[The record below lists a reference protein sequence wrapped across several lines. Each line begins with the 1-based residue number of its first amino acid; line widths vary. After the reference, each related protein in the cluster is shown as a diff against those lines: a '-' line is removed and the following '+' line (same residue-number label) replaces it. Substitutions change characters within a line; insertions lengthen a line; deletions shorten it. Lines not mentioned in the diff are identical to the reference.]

1 MIGVLRQ
8 LLAARP
14 FRPFRLVLTGG
25 WESPV
30 TAADRMTFTDGET
43 VRVEMED
50 GKTHIVDL
58 RHLVEIR
65 SWLEQLRKGSVWT
78 SARIR
83 RQRSG
88 A

>member
-14 FRPFRLVLTGG
+14 FRPFRLVLTGCC
-25 WESPV
+25 ESPV
-30 TAADRMTFTDGET
+30 TAADWMTFTDGET

-58 RHLVEIR
+58 RHLLEIR
-65 SWLEQLRKGSVWT
+65 S
-78 SARIR
+78 
-83 RQRSG
+83 
-88 A
+88 

>member
-14 FRPFRLVLTGG
+14 FRPFRLVLTGCC
-25 WESPV
+25 ESPV

-58 RHLVEIR
+58 RHLLEIR
-65 SWLEQLRKGSVWT
+65 S
-78 SARIR
+78 
-83 RQRSG
+83 
-88 A
+88 

>member
-30 TAADRMTFTDGET
+30 TAAVRMTFMDGET

-65 SWLEQLRKGSVWT
+65 S
-78 SARIR
+78 
-83 RQRSG
+83 
-88 A
+88 